1 VTITKN
7 VLDALVR
14 APATA
19 AAIADQIGADVGQVN
34 TSLWSLQKRGL
45 VAKEGEKRPFT
56 WRLTQ
61 PWPHEAP
68 TTTRWARTEVAAP
81 EDAANL
87 PEIMVGRVSGGDVQI
102 SVGEESLRMAYAA
115 AREVHALLFDVFAN
129 DEAAS

>member
-1 VTITKN
+1 
-7 VLDALVR
+7 
-14 APATA
+14 
-19 AAIADQIGADVGQVN
+19 
-34 TSLWSLQKRGL
+34 
-45 VAKEGEKRPFT
+45 
-56 WRLTQ
+56 
-61 PWPHEAP
+61 
-68 TTTRWARTEVAAP
+68 VAAP